1 MAGSPVRILE
11 LRSVWG
17 TGGGPD
23 KTILKGAAQSDP
35 SRYAVTVCYIRDAR
49 DPAFGITARARAL
62 AIDYTEVIERH
73 SFDLG
78 VWPQLRRLVR
88 ERGIQVVH
96 SHDYKTDLLALALS
110 TMERV
115 AALSTAHGWSG
126 ETRKDRLYYDVNK
139 RTLRRFRR
147 VIAVSERI
155 RSELLRYGARPERV
169 VVIPNGIDTDE
180 FRRDPAVAS
189 AMRQRLGVAEGDV
202 VIGAVGR
209 LETVK
214 CYDLLIDAFD
224 EVKRHVPRARL
235 LIAGEG
241 PCRPALEAQIA
252 AKGLATA
259 CTLLGQRSDVRDVY
273 QAFDVFVQSSRSEGS
288 PNAVLEAMALEVPVV
303 ATDVGGTADLAQNGI
318 HALLVQYGDRAA
330 MAEAIVTSLVEAGGR
345 IQRVEAARE
354 RVERYL
360 SFRARN
366 QAVEEQYDLICG
378 RSCDDNAPE
387 ERPRGKC
394 P

>member
-1 MAGSPVRILE
+1 MAGSPVRVLE

-110 TMERV
+110 KMGPV

-189 AMRQRLGVAEGDV
+189 AVRQRLGVAEGDV

-252 AKGLATA
+252 AKRLANA

-303 ATDVGGTADLAQNGI
+303 ATDVGGTRDLVTDGADGRLVPFGSVDDLARAI
-318 HALLVQYGDRAA
+318 HRSLDGGEETARLRNSARAK
-330 MAEAIVTSLVEAGGR
+330 AEGA
-345 IQRVEAARE
+345 
-354 RVERYL
+354 L
-360 SFRARN
+360 SFRHRMSC
-366 QAVEEQYDLICG
+366 VEAEYDRLIG
-378 RSCDDNAPE
+378 WQ
-387 ERPRGKC
+387 K
-394 P
+394 